1 VGRVTVTTKWT
12 SDRSNRPVGA
22 DVDLS
27 HIAEPL
33 RQLAVPVADLVPDPA
48 NARRHPQRNLD
59 GIAASLR
66 VYGQRKPVVVN
77 RRTGAVEAGSGT
89 LEAARALGWTH
100 LAAVYVDDDPA
111 TAAGFAI
118 ADNRTAELAE
128 WDAAAL
134 DRLLREASTGNDE
147 QLDSMFAELA
157 REEVPPPAAPPDEFG
172 EYGEDISTEH
182 RCPKCGYVW
191 SGKPA

>member
-1 VGRVTVTTKWT
+1 VTVATKRT
-12 SDRSNRPVGA
+12 SDPSDRPAGA
-22 DVDLS
+22 DVDLG
-27 HIAEPL
+27 HIAESL
-33 RQLAVPVADLVPDPA
+33 RPLAVPITGLVADPA

-59 GIAASLR
+59 GIAGSLR

-77 RRTGAVEAGSGT
+77 RRTGAVEAGNGT
-89 LEAARALGWTH
+89 LEAARAVGWTH
-100 LAAVYVDDDPA
+100 LAAVFVDDDPA

-134 DRLLREASTGNDE
+134 DKLLREAGTGSDE
-147 QLDSMFAELA
+147 QLDQMFAELA
-157 REEVPPPAAPPDEFG
+157 REEIPPPAAPPEEFG
-172 EYGEDISTEH
+172 EYGEEIETEH